1 MQEVDLHSLLDSA
14 INASIKAGDEIMKI
28 YDTSFEVKAKED
40 DSPLT
45 IADKN
50 SNAII
55 EKALKISK
63 IPFLS
68 EEGKDIPYN
77 ERKKWDYLWIV
88 DPLDGTKEFIKKN
101 GEFTVNI
108 ALVKKQKPILGV
120 IYVPCKNELYYA
132 LEGLGAFKVTID
144 GSYKGLENLLKNS
157 SKLPLNQ
164 YRSNYIVV
172 GSRSHMSKET
182 QNYFDKKKK
191 EYDSV
196 KVLAVGSSLKICMV
210 AEGKAD
216 AYPRYAPTMEWDTAA
231 GHAIANMAG
240 FKIIEYNSYN
250 EITYNKKELLNPW
263 FLVS

>member
-1 MQEVDLHSLLDSA
+1 MQEVDLYSLLDCA

-28 YDTSFEVKAKED
+28 YDSNFEFTTKED

-45 IADKN
+45 VADKN

-108 ALVKKQKPILGV
+108 ALVKNQKPILGV
-120 IYVPCKNELYYA
+120 IYVPCSNELYYA
-132 LEGLGAFKVTID
+132 LEGRKMQ
-144 GSYKGLENLLKNS
+144 K
-157 SKLPLNQ
+157 
-164 YRSNYIVV
+164 
-172 GSRSHMSKET
+172 
-182 QNYFDKKKK
+182 
-191 EYDSV
+191 
-196 KVLAVGSSLKICMV
+196 
-210 AEGKAD
+210 
-216 AYPRYAPTMEWDTAA
+216 
-231 GHAIANMAG
+231 
-240 FKIIEYNSYN
+240 
-250 EITYNKKELLNPW
+250 
-263 FLVS
+263 